1 MMYTL
6 KVTCREGYSQLSHD
20 MFTMSNEQKINTTII
35 IAILIITKQYYNS
48 YINSYCRLFI
58 K

>member
-1 MMYTL
+1 MVYTL

-35 IAILIITKQYYNS
+35 IAIIITKQYYNS
-48 YINSYCRLFI
+48 YINLYCRLFI